1 MKISLVSNYFNH
13 HQKFLSD
20 ALMKRSDYSFIST
33 TEMRKEREQLG
44 YGIKEDTYVKKMSIV
59 PKECKRIIDQADA
72 VIFGS
77 APEELIYYRKKKKK
91 LIFRYSERPLK
102 KGMELFKYP
111 YRFISWHKKSPMN
124 KPIYML
130 CASAFT
136 ASDYSKFRMFLNRTY
151 KWGYFPETKR
161 YEDYHYLI
169 EKKKKNIILWCGR
182 FLNWKH
188 PDDAIKVV
196 NRLKKD
202 RIEFELHFIGTG
214 EMEDYLHKMV
224 DDYHL
229 NDYISFLGA
238 MKPDQVRQHM
248 EDSGI
253 YLFTSDKYEG
263 WGAVLNEAMNSGCA
277 VVASHEIGSVPFLL
291 NHNENGIVYK
301 NGDVDDLYYKIKYL
315 LDNPNEQNRLG
326 ENAYHTITDLWN
338 ADIAAERFLK
348 LVEKINEC
356 GQCDLFS
363 DGPCSRA
370 DILEDNWFE
379 GAE

>member
-1 MKISLVSNYFNH
+1 
-13 HQKFLSD
+13 
-20 ALMKRSDYSFIST
+20 
-33 TEMRKEREQLG
+33 
-44 YGIKEDTYVKKMSIV
+44 MSIA
-59 PKECKRIIDQADA
+59 PKECKKIIDQVDA

-77 APEELIYYRKKKKK
+77 APEELIYYRKKKGK

-102 KGMELFKYP
+102 KGMELLKYP

-136 ASDYSKFRMFLNRTY
+136 ASDYSKFGMFLNRTY

-169 EKKKKNIILWCGR
+169 GKKKKNIILWCGR

-202 RIEFELHFIGTG
+202 RIDFELHFIGTG
-214 EMEDYLHKMV
+214 EMEDDLHKMV

-229 NDYISFLGA
+229 NDSITFLGA

-253 YLFTSDKYEG
+253 YLFTSDKREG

-277 VVASHEIGSVPFLL
+277 VVASHVIGSVPFLL

-338 ADIAAERFLK
+338 ADIAAERFVK

-356 GQCDLFS
+356 GQCDLFR